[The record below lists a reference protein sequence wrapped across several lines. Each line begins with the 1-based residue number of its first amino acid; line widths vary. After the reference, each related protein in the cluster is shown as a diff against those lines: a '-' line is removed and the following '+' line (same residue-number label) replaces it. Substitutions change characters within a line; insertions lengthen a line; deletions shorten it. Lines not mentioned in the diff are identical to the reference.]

1 MYKWTEKR
9 TQLFFVLFVA
19 FVSSNAQIA
28 FSRYIGEENS
38 ELSVPRIDIFNS
50 SPTTVEISGYYIATR
65 RYILQIPPNTYL
77 QPLKSLSFGPEIEA
91 EIDDYL
97 PFGEFLKAQKVMQ
110 GKDPGDY
117 IVLFSDN
124 FSLVDAFYFSQDPK
138 VDFLPFQETI
148 ASKEG
153 EGKLLLIPDESNSRW
168 KHLRTTDG
176 RIDPALS
183 FVQINGAWRISSRSK
198 NMLPATTFTDCQAQ
212 FFDDVVQ
219 IQWKVLDEQEC
230 YNYLIERSED
240 GIYFQSIGTEPA
252 LGQAAEY
259 AYSFQDVNIKS
270 GVQYYYRIRNVD
282 KFGFEVF
289 SSLASVQTGRTRDRF
304 QMEVLDVGKS
314 VNIRF
319 TSTQNQEIRIK
330 LMDEEFREIDILYFG
345 EVEAGKDNLIE
356 YLNQLEI
363 GKYYLIAQTERQRV
377 YEEVLVE

>member
-1 MYKWTEKR
+1 M
-9 TQLFFVLFVA
+9 LFVA

-77 QPLKSLSFGPEIEA
+77 QPLKSLSFGPEMEA

-117 IVLFSDN
+117 LVLFSDN

-345 EVEAGKDNLIE
+345 EVEAGK
-356 YLNQLEI
+356 
-363 GKYYLIAQTERQRV
+363 R
-377 YEEVLVE
+377 